1 MSAIRV
7 ANEVSVSDR
16 GSRRPM
22 KVRPTLRA
30 VAAFE
35 AAKGLIVIAAGCGL
49 LLLVHRDVQSAA
61 ERLAR
66 IFLELATQVTPVR
79 LKVIAAG
86 AFAYAGMR
94 LVEAVGLWR
103 GRRWAAWFGVATGLV
118 YVPFEA
124 WTLVHEPGWE
134 PALALAVN
142 VAVVVV
148 LAAQLGRQPVPRR

>member
-1 MSAIRV
+1 MSRSSARTV
-7 ANEVSVSDR
+7 
-16 GSRRPM
+16 
-22 KVRPTLRA
+22 TLRA

-35 AAKGLIVIAAGCGL
+35 AAKGLIVVAAGCGL

-61 ERLAR
+61 ERLVAHLHLDPASRLPR